1 MSPQECFLVAIII
14 DSISPRNVKKL
25 VLTVAWRFLVWVLA
39 TGGVACLIGICH
51 DARAAPVG
59 AIVADKDELES
70 YRNAR
75 SIVEWSASEVTRQMP
90 ELKGYDPSPS
100 PEPLPLILRK
110 VGENVDAFFRNFVNT
125 ASVEE
130 IRQEW
135 RRNNAS
141 GEDPGWGHNVGSGG
155 DSNSAKFQY
164 LLLANP
170 GREGN
175 GLREY
180 RTDARGKPVSY
191 AGEPRGFLLTSGFA
205 SLSVY
210 FNLPHQAGS
219 TFRYLGRKALDGRP
233 AYLVAFAQH
242 PEPGNVIGRFTAE
255 NQSVPI
261 LVQGVAWIDSA
272 SYEIVRLRTD
282 LLAPQGE
289 IYLQQ
294 LTTDT
299 SFGEVRFKE
308 SPNAMLLPRE
318 VRVIV
323 KFRDKTY
330 RNDHRYSDYKLFRV
344 EAEEK
349 PTINPGGAKPD

>member
-1 MSPQECFLVAIII
+1 MSLQECFLEAIII
-14 DSISPRNVKKL
+14 DSISLRNFKKP
-25 VLTVAWRFLVWVLA
+25 VLTVAWRFLVLVLA

-75 SIVEWSASEVTRQMP
+75 PIVEWSSSELTRQMP
-90 ELKGYDPSPS
+90 ELKGFDPSPS

-110 VGENVDAFFRNFVNT
+110 VGENVNTFFRNFVNT

-141 GEDPGWGHNVGSGG
+141 GEDSSWGHNVGSGEA
-155 DSNSAKFQY
+155 SNSAKFQY
-164 LLLANP
+164 LLLADP
-170 GREGN
+170 GHEGH

-180 RTDARGKPVSY
+180 RTDARGKPVSF
-191 AGEPRGFLLTSGFA
+191 AGEPSGFLLTSGFA

-210 FNLPHQAGS
+210 FNLKHQPSS
-219 TFRYLGRKALDGRP
+219 TFRYLGRKALDGRN
-233 AYLVAFAQH
+233 AYLVAFAQR
-242 PEPGNVIGRFTAE
+242 PEPGNVIGRFTAG

-272 SYEIVRLRTD
+272 SHEIVRLRTE

-289 IYLQQ
+289 IYLEQ
-294 LTTDT
+294 LTTDI
-299 SFGEVRFKE
+299 SYGEVRFKE

-318 VRVIV
+318 VRVTV
-323 KFRDKTY
+323 NFRDKTY
-330 RNDHRYSDYKLFRV
+330 RNDHRYSNYRLFKI
-344 EAEEK
+344 EIEEK
-349 PTINPGGAKPD
+349 PAVTPPGAMPE